1 MNRGSEWRKWD
12 LHIHTPETAKNNQF
26 GDPQIAWPK
35 YIQTLEKS
43 DISVFGITDYFSIT
57 NYLKVKDFKSK
68 GRLENK
74 EILPNVE
81 MRIAPVTGNGKPIN
95 IHAIFDPTLTED
107 ELNREFFREIK
118 FEYKE
123 RTYSCIKED
132 LIELGRVI
140 KDDKNLQIEAAI
152 KEAIAAFAVSYE
164 ALRKIVNKSFFK
176 NRIIIALSNSS
187 NDGISGLLKQE
198 VGLRPIKNE
207 ICRMAD
213 IILSGNPKDIEYF
226 LGKKTS
232 PEEVIEN
239 CGNLKPCI
247 TGSDAHTLDKIGI
260 FPENRFTWIKA
271 DPTFEGLKQILFEP
285 EERVRISDSQPDDKY
300 DYNVIERVEL
310 NTAGVWHQTIYLNQ
324 NLNTIIGGR
333 STGKSTL
340 LSSIAIKFDE
350 TISVENDSFIRQ
362 LGDNVHVYWRD
373 GQENNQKSIEYF
385 PQNHISKIS
394 DITYSDKL
402 LLDILLDNPQKK
414 SAYEKFQSEVSD
426 LFATIQSHVSL
437 YFEKRR
443 LYKER
448 TLNIKNIGDIEG
460 IKLEINKLQ
469 NQRIEIQ
476 SKLTDNQSLLSAY
489 EKVVLRLNELRKA
502 EQEYIKEIEIL
513 KQLGQENFVI
523 TNPAIS
529 FLGLSSNHS
538 ESLKL
543 TIEKSILQINKDIR
557 DEIHSF
563 IEENLKKLQL
573 IQSEIQD
580 IVKGNDYIAGKNIF
594 TENNALSEIIKKLNV
609 LNEKFILINKEIEIA
624 NKMQSDYKDIGQKLL
639 ELHISYL
646 DKINNIDSEMRLQHE
661 DVNLSS
667 EITLKSDLER
677 MLNECI
683 SLRST
688 AMNDLVTKV
697 VSEYQKKT
705 KADIINCIKD
715 LLNKAIRNEISFK
728 NGYDTPS
735 FVSKI
740 LAGCWFGLRL
750 NVEYD
755 GDNLRDMSPGK
766 RSFVILKLLL
776 DFSDKKCPILI
787 DQPEDNL
794 DNRAIYNELVKYI
807 KKKKR
812 ERQIILVTHNPNIV
826 VGADS
831 EEVIVANQNGKNAPN
846 ENGIK
851 FQYVFGSL
859 ENSKKRVNQMGQ
871 AILKCC
877 GIREHVC
884 DILEGGED
892 AFRDREN
899 KYGFHQI

>member
-12 LHIHTPETAKNNQF
+12 LHIHTPETAKNDQF
-26 GDPQIAWPK
+26 GNPQIAWPK
-35 YIQTLEKS
+35 YIQALEES

-123 RTYSCIKED
+123 RTYSCVKED

-140 KDDKNLQIEAAI
+140 RDDKNLQIETAI

-164 ALRKIVNKSFFK
+164 ALRKIVNKGFFK

-198 VGLRPIKNE
+198 AGLRPIKSE

-213 IILSGNPKDIEYF
+213 IMLSGNPKDIEYF

-232 PEEVIEN
+232 QEEVIEN
-239 CGNLKPCI
+239 CGSLKPCI
-247 TGSDAHTLDKIGI
+247 TGSDAHTIDKIGI

-310 NTAGVWHQTIYLNQ
+310 NTAGIWHQTIYLNQ

-402 LLDILLDNPQKK
+402 LLDILLDNPQKR

-426 LFATIQSHVSL
+426 LFATIQAHVSL

-443 LYKER
+443 LYKEKA
-448 TLNIKNIGDIEG
+448 LNIKNIGDVEG

-476 SKLTDNQSLLSAY
+476 SKLTDNQSLLNAY
-489 EKVVLRLNELRKA
+489 EKVVSQLNELRKA
-502 EQEYIKEIEIL
+502 EQECAKEIEVL
-513 KQLGQENFVI
+513 KRLEKENFVT
-523 TNPAIS
+523 TNPAVS
-529 FLGLSSNHS
+529 FLGLSSSHS
-538 ESLKL
+538 ENLKN
-543 TIEKSILQINKDIR
+543 TIEKSILQINKDIQNKV
-557 DEIHSF
+557 HSF
-563 IEENLKKLQL
+563 IEDNSKNLQL
-573 IQSEIQD
+573 IQAKIQD
-580 IVKGNDYIAGKNIF
+580 IVKGNDYIAGKSIF
-594 TENNALSEIIKKLNV
+594 EDNKALSEIIKKLNV
-609 LNEKFILINKEIEIA
+609 LNEKFTLINKETEIA
-624 NKMQSDYKDIGQKLL
+624 HKMQSDYKDIGQKILK
-639 ELHISYL
+639 LHISYL
-646 DKINNIDSEMRLQHE
+646 DKINNIASEMRLQHE

-667 EITLKSDLER
+667 EITLKPDLER

-697 VSEYQKKT
+697 VLEYQKRT

-740 LAGCWFGLRL
+740 LSECWFGLRF

-846 ENGIK
+846 EGGIK

-859 ENSKKRVNQMGQ
+859 ENSKKRVNQIGEP
-871 AILKCC
+871 ILECC

-899 KYGFHQI
+899 KYGFHKI